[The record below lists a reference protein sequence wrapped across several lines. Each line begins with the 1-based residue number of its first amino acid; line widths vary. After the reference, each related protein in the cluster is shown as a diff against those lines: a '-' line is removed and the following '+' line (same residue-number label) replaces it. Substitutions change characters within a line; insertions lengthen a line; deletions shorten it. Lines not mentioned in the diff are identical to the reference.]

1 MKLDHKLIEE
11 YNYLVTRI
19 ANDYNRK
26 YRMVSR
32 DDIKQQLWLW
42 FIEHPHKVKQWT
54 DMEDQKETT
63 KLFAKSLRNAAHD
76 YCQRERAHS
85 AGFNIEDNFYY
96 QRDMVEVLLPAV
108 ISGDRTVGSSA
119 DLNLGV
125 STGKAPAEGGN
136 WMVYLIDIEK
146 AFNKIPEQYQNVLH
160 LRYAE
165 NLLGNDLSSVLNCS
179 PDAARKRVDKALR
192 KLIQELGGYRPYK
205 DHDAKVLEE
214 PQE

>member
-1 MKLDHKLIEE
+1 MKLDQQLMDE

-26 YRMVSR
+26 YKMVSR
-32 DDIKQQLWLW
+32 DDIKQELWLW

-54 DMEDQKETT
+54 EMEDQKETT
-63 KLFAKSLRNAAHD
+63 KLFARSLRNAAHD
-76 YCQRERAHS
+76 YCQKEKAHS

-96 QRDMVEVLLPAV
+96 QRDMVEVLLPSV
-108 ISGDRTVGSSA
+108 LTGDKTMGTSA
-119 DLNLGV
+119 DLNNNI
-125 STGKAPAEGGN
+125 TGTRAPAEGGN
-136 WMVYLIDIEK
+136 WMVYLIDIET

-192 KLIQELGGYRPYK
+192 KLIQELGGFRPYK
-205 DHDAKVLEE
+205 EHDTKAPETEVD
-214 PQE
+214 